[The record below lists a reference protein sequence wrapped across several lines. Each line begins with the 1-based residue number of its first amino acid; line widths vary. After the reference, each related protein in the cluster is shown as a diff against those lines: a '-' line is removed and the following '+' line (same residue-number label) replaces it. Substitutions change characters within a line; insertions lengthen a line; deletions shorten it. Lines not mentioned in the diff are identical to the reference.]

1 MAVTNGWGKGA
12 QNNTNGW
19 GKSGTNNIGYGAI
32 YESSAAGDTSII
44 GTSAAFLYSKSSF
57 NQGEADPTPTITG
70 TTGGSFNASANVV
83 FVDTGTFNSSTGQ
96 IDLSATSIGS
106 HIITYTVNGVQS
118 GQTVGVTAVPY
129 ASTSSFTFDGV
140 NDYFDLGNGLLTDL
154 GSSYN
159 NPITISSWI
168 KTTNFTKGGGAGIFQ
183 IGNLTNYG
191 FISAVLASNK
201 LNIYTRNTTG
211 GSPTTAISSDIS
223 SAWSGNWINLV
234 IIWDTGNSSNSKVY
248 ANGSPLTLPTNN
260 WASVTAPA
268 GINFSNQNSFIGLYY
283 NDSYTFD
290 GNMDEFSIWN
300 TALSQSA
307 VTEIYNS
314 GAPND
319 LTSLSNASNTNLKA
333 WYKF

>member
-44 GTSAAFLYSKSSF
+44 GTSAAFLYSKSSY

-70 TTGGSFNASANVV
+70 TAGGSFNASANVV

-140 NDYFDLGNGLLTDL
+140 DDYFDTSLSALSSVNQFSISMWLKQTDITAQNYYMSI
-154 GSSYN
+154 G
-159 NPITISSWI
+159 TISSGNFVEIYSWQSRLYLEGSLIPSPRYAFIDLPSSVVNNTWFHLTLTFDSSVSAQADRI
-168 KTTNFTKGGGAGIFQ
+168 KAYFNAVNE
-183 IGNLTNYG
+183 GN
-191 FISAVLASNK
+191 I
-201 LNIYTRNTTG
+201 
-211 GSPTTAISSDIS
+211 PAISTSFANNGALKI
-223 SAWSGNWINLV
+223 G
-234 IIWDTGNSSNSKVY
+234 DTDRGSK
-248 ANGSPLTLPTNN
+248 P
-260 WASVTAPA
+260 
-268 GINFSNQNSFIGLYY
+268 NFS
-283 NDSYTFD
+283 
-290 GNMDEFSIWN
+290 GNMDEVSIWN
-300 TALSQSA
+300 TTLSQDA

-319 LTSLSNASNTNLKA
+319 LTTLTNASNTNLKA

>member
-1 MAVTNGWGKGA
+1 MSDWGKGA
-12 QNNTNGW
+12 QNNTIGW
-19 GKSGTNNIGYGAI
+19 GQSSTNSIGYGSI
-32 YESSAAGDTSII
+32 YETSYAGDTALI

-118 GQTVGVTAVPY
+118 GQTVGVTAIPY

-140 NDYFDLGNGLLTDL
+140 NDYFDAGLSLGNAFGSYNGELSFSGWINPTLMSSPGFGIFHIGDTNTNGIFCAAFISNNLYVYTNNVNQARVSGLSGLLNKW
-154 GSSYN
+154 SH
-159 NPITISSWI
+159 
-168 KTTNFTKGGGAGIFQ
+168 
-183 IGNLTNYG
+183 
-191 FISAVLASNK
+191 LA
-201 LNIYTRNTTG
+201 I
-211 GSPTTAISSDIS
+211 
-223 SAWSGNWINLV
+223 V
-234 IIWDTGNSSNSKVY
+234 WDTQNASNSKIYIDNVEQTID
-248 ANGSPLTLPTNN
+248 NGGFPTGTFNFTN
-260 WASVTAPA
+260 KQTRLGFYYSTA
-268 GINFSNQNSFIGLYY
+268 
-283 NDSYTFD
+283 YTFR
-290 GNMDEFSIWN
+290 GGLDELSIWN

-319 LTSLSNASNTNLKA
+319 LTTLTNASNTNLKA

>member
-1 MAVTNGWGKGA
+1 MSDWGKGA
-12 QNNTNGW
+12 INGIGW
-19 GKSGTNNIGYGAI
+19 GQSSTNSIGYGSI
-32 YESSAAGDTSII
+32 YETSYAGDTALI

-70 TTGGSFNASANVV
+70 TAGGSFNASANVV

-140 NDYFDLGNGLLTDL
+140 NDYFDISTIGSTLQTLNSGALSFWIYPTQISGTQTFFGYGNNTTTTDFFSISTYTSGKL
-154 GSSYN
+154 RILFRNDASGTAWPTNGADLRTNSSVISTNNWYNVCLVSDESSY
-159 NPITISSWI
+159 T
-168 KTTNFTKGGGAGIFQ
+168 
-183 IGNLTNYG
+183 LY
-191 FISAVLASNK
+191 L
-201 LNIYTRNTTG
+201 
-211 GSPTTAISSDIS
+211 
-223 SAWSGNWINLV
+223 
-234 IIWDTGNSSNSKVY
+234 
-248 ANGSPLTLPTNN
+248 NGSPITLNVDAGSNSGKWFGDITG
-260 WASVTAPA
+260 VTM
-268 GINFSNQNSFIGLYY
+268 NKTFIGAKESSSSIG
-283 NDSYTFD
+283 SYFK
-290 GNMDEFSIWN
+290 GNIDEVSIWN